1 MTQNGQGDEPQL
13 PAVRRAHEGVVLP
26 SDGSGPWIPEVAGE
40 HTVPAGGQPWG
51 QPWGPQDDQ
60 QQPPQQPPHI
70 PQQPQDH
77 QQYQPPHFQQQSQQP
92 QAQQPQFPQHLP
104 PQQSQP
110 PQPYQQQPLSQP
122 LPPPAQSSGQPTGH
136 RLPQHGAPA
145 PQYQQDQQYPQDQQQ
160 YPQAQQYPPHGQP
173 RRRPQLPPQDRPQ
186 NPSFAQPLPPE
197 AVPGAGDSDAT
208 QFIAPVSEATQ
219 FIAPVAA
226 PPENPAE
233 STQYLGHRRQP
244 GPAPAASGADAEP
257 TQFLPPVPAA
267 PAAPD
272 YGIRPGAPED
282 RRPPAEFDSL
292 FRTDA
297 AGPQAAGETQQLPRF
312 DPQDPYGSD
321 PYGRPQAQPQPQ
333 PGAPAP
339 QYVPEPASRAAA
351 GAGRRKSSRTPLIAA
366 VVVGCAVIGL
376 GAGALLSGGGGS
388 DKKDDKQPAGA
399 TAATGSKAPAQPAK
413 DPAQP
418 QAVALDKLLADSN
431 NSRSAVIA
439 AVGNIRSCQNLPQ
452 AASDLR
458 GAAKQRHSLVTQ
470 LGTLSVDKLPD
481 HDKLTASLS
490 RAWNSSASADEQ
502 YAAWAHAV
510 AANNKKECK
519 KGHAKRT
526 AAAGRGDAASGQA
539 TAAKKQASTLW
550 NAIAD
555 KYSLTQRRSDQL

>member
-51 QPWGPQDDQ
+51 QPWGPQDGGP
-60 QQPPQQPPHI
+60 QPPQQQPPHI
-70 PQQPQDH
+70 PQQPQH
-77 QQYQPPHFQQQSQQP
+77 QP
-92 QAQQPQFPQHLP
+92 PQFPQHLP
-104 PQQSQP
+104 PQQLPYQQP
-110 PQPYQQQPLSQP
+110 PQQLPYQQQPPASQP
-122 LPPPAQSSGQPTGH
+122 LPPAAQPGGSGH

-145 PQYQQDQQYPQDQQQ
+145 PQGQQYPQQGRPPQGQPQ
-160 YPQAQQYPPHGQP
+160 YGGPPQSQPQHGLPQHSAPQHSAQGPGAQQT
-173 RRRPQLPPQDRPQ
+173 
-186 NPSFAQPLPPE
+186 PSLAQPLPPE

-208 QFIAPVSEATQ
+208 QFIAPVPAQSG
-219 FIAPVAA
+219 
-226 PPENPAE
+226 NPSE
-233 STQYLGHRRQP
+233 STQYLGYQP
-244 GPAPAASGADAEP
+244 QSGPDPAAAGSDADP

-267 PAAPD
+267 PAAPSGAP

-282 RRPPAEFDSL
+282 RQPPAEFDSL
-292 FRTDA
+292 FRSDNG
-297 AGPQAAGETQQLPRF
+297 AGPQPAGETQQLPRF
-312 DPQDPYGSD
+312 DSPPPYGGDPYGND
-321 PYGRPQAQPQPQ
+321 PYGRPQQQ
-333 PGAPAP
+333 PGAQAP
-339 QYVPEPASRAAA
+339 QYAPEPGPASRAGSGA
-351 GAGRRKSSRTPLIAA
+351 GGGAGGRRKSSRTPLIAA
-366 VVVGCAVIGL
+366 VVVGCAVVGL
-376 GAGALLSGGGGS
+376 GAGALLSGGS
-388 DKKDDKQPAGA
+388 DKKDDKQPVGA
-399 TAATGSKAPAQPAK
+399 TATEGSKTQEPAK

-439 AVGNIRSCQNLPQ
+439 AVGSIRSCQNLPK

-458 GAAKQRHSLVTQ
+458 GAAKQRHDLVTK

-481 HDKLTASLS
+481 HAKLTGALTT
-490 RAWNSSASADEQ
+490 AWNASATADEQ

-510 AANNKKECK
+510 AANSKKECK
-519 KGHAKRT
+519 HGHAKRT